1 MPEKLLDV
9 DPWRHNVKVL
19 ELIASNVLTPTEGW
33 KLFIDPEV
41 CTARYRAYPW
51 RKAPAGAERWHYDVF
66 PPIEQPEPDLEWPR
80 YGPYKN
86 STKGQQPQLPSN
98 NLNSFFTTAYVLDP
112 GRAQQQ
118 QQ

>member
-9 DPWRHNVKVL
+9 CPWRHNAKVL
-19 ELIASNVLTPTEGW
+19 ELIATNVLTPTEGW

-51 RKAPAGAERWHYDVF
+51 RKQPAGTERWHYDVF

-86 STKGQQPQLPSN
+86 SKQ
-98 NLNSFFTTAYVLDP
+98 YW
-112 GRAQQQ
+112 
-118 QQ
+118 